1 MYWNDDLVLMSTELT
16 FEFMEPYIFVLL
28 HFSACVYAQWH
39 PTFCDPVDCSPP
51 GSSVR
56 GITQARMLRVGCHFF
71 LQGSFLTQGLNP
83 VSCTGRRILYH
94 CSFTLWPKSEKIPRY
109 RKESSLCEWTVK
121 EKYIERGLEV
131 LWALYCQVDGKHPKD
146 RVLHPWSL
154 YRLCICLVAKE
165 NPWPQIYLFCSWEV
179 DPFSDKVWGK
189 VCKVTFFF
197 FPLGPPC
204 EWSFFNSKT
213 FTRRQQWDCWGI
225 FFFNTLA
232 MPKWLAFFFFL
243 FLSYKREGGYLD
255 PNKRHGLRV
264 N

>member
-1 MYWNDDLVLMSTELT
+1 MYWNDNLVLMSTELT
-16 FEFMEPYIFVLL
+16 FELMEPYIFVLL

-56 GITQARMLRVGCHFF
+56 GITQARILRVGCHFF

-83 VSCTGRRILYH
+83 VSCIGRRILYH
-94 CSFTLWPKSEKIPRY
+94 CSCTLWPKSEKIPRY

-121 EKYIERGLEV
+121 EKMHWKRIRSSMGFILPSGWQAPKGPCTPSVEPIQ
-131 LWALYCQVDGKHPKD
+131 ALYLPCGQGIPMTTNIS
-146 RVLHPWSL
+146 VLQLRGRPFLRQSL
-154 YRLCICLVAKE
+154 GESLQSHFL
-165 NPWPQIYLFCSWEV
+165 L
-179 DPFSDKVWGK
+179 
-189 VCKVTFFF
+189 

-225 FFFNTLA
+225 FFLNTLA

-243 FLSYKREGGYLD
+243 FSLL
-255 PNKRHGLRV
+255 
-264 N
+264 